1 MKRLIIKTMI
11 TIRRT
16 KRNPLKPIK
25 RLAKD
30 VAVAST
36 LEVVVHH
43 KAPQVSVFVD
53 VAATHG
59 LYTLIRLL
67 EF

>member
-1 MKRLIIKTMI
+1 MKRLVIKAI
-11 TIRRT
+11 VTIRRT

-30 VAVAST
+30 VAVATT
-36 LEVVVHH
+36 LDVFVHH
-43 KAPQVSVFVD
+43 KAPQASVVVD
-53 VAATHG
+53 VVATHG
-59 LYTLIRLL
+59 LYTLIKLL

>member
-1 MKRLIIKTMI
+1 MKRLVVKTI
-11 TIRRT
+11 VTIRRT

-30 VAVAST
+30 IAVAST

-43 KAPQVSVFVD
+43 KAPQVSIFVD
-53 VAATHG
+53 VVATHG

>member
-1 MKRLIIKTMI
+1 MKRLVIKTVV

-25 RLAKD
+25 RIAKD
-30 VAVAST
+30 VAVASA
-36 LEVVVHH
+36 LEIFMHH
-43 KAPQVSVFVD
+43 KAPQVSIVLD
-53 VAATHG
+53 VVATHG
-59 LYTLIRLL
+59 LSTVIRLL

>member
-1 MKRLIIKTMI
+1 MIRAYIIS
-11 TIRRT
+11 RRT

-30 VAVAST
+30 VAVASA
-36 LEVVVHH
+36 LEVIVHH
-43 KAPQVSVFVD
+43 KLPQASVVID
-53 VAATHG
+53 VVATHG
-59 LYTLIRLL
+59 LYACIHLL